1 MPSDFGKKCRL
12 KWGDTKPKEKSDLTA
27 TETEDE
33 KNMHHPSE
41 EGNFC
46 DQYGNALKPE
56 TVQEYN
62 RHTGYAEKSDH
73 ITITPL
79 RDTSEND

>member
-46 DQYGNALKPE
+46 D
-56 TVQEYN
+56 
-62 RHTGYAEKSDH
+62 
-73 ITITPL
+73 
-79 RDTSEND
+79 